1 MHKHLTWTDR
11 LKIEKALKEGLKP
24 CKIADR
30 LHVHN
35 TTIYREI
42 KRGTYTHLN
51 SDLTTEERYS
61 PEIAQQRYEEHLKAK
76 GGELKIGN
84 DYELA
89 AFIEKKIGE
98 EGYSPAAVIGP
109 SKQRSAKRQFIIT
122 STRAYFTGS
131 AARACRK
138 KESANGSMKRWRE
151 RKPPARRRA
160 KA

>member
-35 TTIYREI
+35 STIYREL

-61 PEIAQQRYEEHLKAK
+61 PLTFTPYSIAASCT
-76 GGELKIGN
+76 
-84 DYELA
+84 
-89 AFIEKKIGE
+89 F
-98 EGYSPAAVIGP
+98 
-109 SKQRSAKRQFIIT
+109 
-122 STRAYFTGS
+122 
-131 AARACRK
+131 
-138 KESANGSMKRWRE
+138 
-151 RKPPARRRA
+151 KP
-160 KA
+160 